1 MWQVLG
7 RQLLALLPPPPV
19 VKMMVMMMGQG
30 AVEEAVAGA
39 LPQTDR
45 VIPATAAPGAAFES
59 AGVAAAVGGSNGEK
73 QG

>member
-1 MWQVLG
+1 
-7 RQLLALLPPPPV
+7 
-19 VKMMVMMMGQG
+19 MMMMMMMMMGLG
-30 AVEEAVAGA
+30 AVEEAVARA